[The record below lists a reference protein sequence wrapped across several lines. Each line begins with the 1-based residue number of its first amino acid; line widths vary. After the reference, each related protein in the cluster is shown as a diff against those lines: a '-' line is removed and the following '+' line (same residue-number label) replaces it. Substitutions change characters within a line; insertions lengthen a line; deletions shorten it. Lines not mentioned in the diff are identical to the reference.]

1 VGELTGAG
9 LEVVVDAHAELGEGP
24 VWDTERGLLLWV
36 DITGKLIHEYDPRTG
51 SDTSF
56 PTPVP
61 VGAVALRGRG
71 GLVLAMEDGFWLWG
85 LGRND
90 PKRFVP
96 VEADMPENRM
106 NDGKVDPAGRFWA
119 GTMAYDQR
127 TDHAALYRL
136 DSDGTVQTMLSP
148 VSLSNGMDWSPDSTV
163 MYYADSLAHS
173 VDAFDFDVASG
184 DISNRRVLI
193 RVAPDDGDPD
203 GLCVDSEGLIWLAVW
218 GASEVQRYT
227 PAGDLVSTVRLPV
240 TQVTSVAFGG
250 EDLMDL
256 YITSAA
262 ENLGED
268 ELRRQPSAGA
278 LFRCRPGVK
287 GRPPFRFRG

>member
-1 VGELTGAG
+1 MTSAG

-36 DITGKLIHEYDPRTG
+36 DIMGKLIHEYDPRTG

-61 VGAVALRGRG
+61 VGAVALRDRG

-85 LGRND
+85 AGRND

-127 TDHAALYRL
+127 NDHAALYRL
-136 DSDGTVQTMLSP
+136 DSDGTVRTMISP
-148 VSLSNGMDWSPDSTV
+148 VSLSNGMDWSLDSAV
-163 MYYADSLAHS
+163 MYYVDSLAHS
-173 VDAFDFDVASG
+173 VDAFDFDAASG
-184 DISNRRVLI
+184 EISNRRVLI
-193 RVAPDDGDPD
+193 RVAPEDGDPD
-203 GLCVDSEGLIWLAVW
+203 GMCLDTEGFIWLAVW
-218 GASEVQRYT
+218 GASEVRRYT
-227 PAGDLVSTVRLPV
+227 PAGELVSYVRLPV

-278 LFRCRPGVK
+278 LFRCRPGAK
-287 GRPPFRFRG
+287 GRAPFRFRG